1 MSYRLI
7 LSITCAFVA
16 LLLGSFALPGAAQ
29 RQDARILE
37 LGRPIE
43 RELAGK
49 QSHNYLIELAAND
62 FLYIIVEQRGVDVVV
77 TVHAPD
83 GKQLMEVD
91 SINGTQGPER
101 VMLIGKTAGTYRLE
115 VRSLDKGPAGQYNVK
130 LTEKRAATSEDV
142 AAIKAQDTVTGAFEG
157 LVVDR
162 ATHAP
167 IQGAS
172 VRILND
178 VARTEI
184 ALKTDYKG
192 RFYQGLLPPGV
203 YRVQFSSP
211 GYLSRE
217 VPQRLHAKRYQ
228 EFIPLPVELDPDKPR
243 ENQIPKGGIAVA
255 SVPNALVQ
263 VESLEDESI
272 FKRLI
277 AADELLC
284 VFDDLLPKNYRVSA
298 TLDGYQ
304 PAKKDVVV
312 AANKTLAVTLKLS
325 PSESSAQITA
335 QAGRYYALIIGNN
348 AYQSVPSL
356 RTAESDAKALEQVLR
371 ERYGFET
378 KLLLNAKRE
387 QIIVTLNEYRRK
399 VEPNSNLLIYYAGHG
414 YNDAE
419 VEKAYWLPVDA
430 RKEDNANWI
439 SADDITVNVKGIPAR
454 HVIVVSD
461 SCYSGTIARGVEFL
475 LTRAME
481 PMGRDKYLLKMSNGK
496 SRTLM
501 ASGGNEPVDD
511 DGSGGHSVF
520 ANALLTGLMQMDRDI
535 FSAEELYYSFIR
547 EVVTGK
553 SNQTPEYNPIR
564 NSGHE
569 SGDFVFIRKR

>member
-1 MSYRLI
+1 MKSHPV
-7 LSITCAFVA
+7 ITAIGA
-16 LLLGSFALPGAAQ
+16 GLLLV
-29 RQDARILE
+29 
-37 LGRPIE
+37 
-43 RELAGK
+43 LAF
-49 QSHNYLIELAAND
+49 S
-62 FLYIIVEQRGVDVVV
+62 
-77 TVHAPD
+77 
-83 GKQLMEVD
+83 
-91 SINGTQGPER
+91 S
-101 VMLIGKTAGTYRLE
+101 
-115 VRSLDKGPAGQYNVK
+115 
-130 LTEKRAATSEDV
+130 AT
-142 AAIKAQDTVTGAFEG
+142 KAQTEVTGGFEG
-157 LVVDR
+157 LVADS
-162 ATHAP
+162 ATHTP

-172 VRILND
+172 VKIINQLTK
-178 VARTEI
+178 AERTTR
-184 ALKTDYKG
+184 TDIKG
-192 RFYQGLLPPGV
+192 HFNLTLLPPGE
-203 YRVQFSSP
+203 YRIQFSAL

-217 VPQRLHAKRYQ
+217 IVRRAYATRFT
-228 EFIPLPVELDPDKPR
+228 EVEPSPFPLDPAKPP
-243 ENQIPKGGIAVA
+243 EKQVQDTGGIAVA
-255 SVPNALVQ
+255 AIPNALVQ
-263 VESLEDESI
+263 VVSLEDESI
-272 FKRLI
+272 FKRVI
-277 AADELLC
+277 ATDELLC
-284 VFDDLLPKNYRVSA
+284 VFDDLLPKKYRVSA

-304 PAKKDVVV
+304 PANKEVVV
-312 AANKTLAVTLKLS
+312 AAHKTLAVTLKLS
-325 PSESSAQITA
+325 PNESSAQITA

-348 AYQSVPSL
+348 SYQYVPSL
-356 RTAESDAKALEQVLR
+356 RTAESDAKALEQILR

-414 YNDAE
+414 YNDTE

-454 HVIVVSD
+454 HVVVVSD

-481 PMGRDKYLLKMSNGK
+481 PMGRDRYLLKMSNGK

-569 SGDFVFIRKR
+569 SGDFVFIRKRL